1 MNTDPKMSDASPPD
15 AALRHALRASVTAS
29 THAPDGLQERVLAQ
43 WRLRYAET
51 EMQLASDV
59 PGAVAHAGW
68 FSRRVQWRVLAGVV
82 VLVVVA
88 QLMHH
93 QSQKSMD
100 DLLEADV
107 LSLIAV
113 GEL

>member
-1 MNTDPKMSDASPPD
+1 MNTDPKMHDASHLD
-15 AALRHALRASVTAS
+15 ADLRQSMRASLTAL
-29 THAPDGLQERVLAQ
+29 TQAPDGLQERVLSQ

-51 EMQLASDV
+51 ELQLASDG
-59 PGAVAHAGW
+59 PAAVAQSGW
-68 FSRRVQWRVLAGVV
+68 FSRRVQWRLVAGVV
-82 VLVVVA
+82 VLILLA

-93 QSQKSMD
+93 QSRMAMD